1 MGLFDFIN
9 EHLSDAPEW
18 KGKRFEDFIKK
29 KFDEKQFTIV
39 EQTHSHQ
46 TNQDRFVESSMNP
59 DYVFRHNRTRVE
71 FAVECKYRSS
81 LYPKGMLNWSNPT
94 QLKRYRD
101 FAAKKKI
108 PVYIVIG
115 LGGVD
120 KDPEDLFRI
129 PLEDAKFPALYP
141 SQFKPFSRNPKTD
154 FYWKDG
160 QLY

>member
-9 EHLSDAPEW
+9 ERFSDAPEW
-18 KGKRFEDFIKK
+18 KGKRFEKFIIEG
-29 KFDEKQFTIV
+29 FDEKQFTIV

-46 TNQDRFVESSMNP
+46 TNSERYVESSMNP
-59 DYVFRHNRTRVE
+59 DYILRHNRSKSE

-81 LYPKGMLNWSNPT
+81 LDPKGMLNWSNPA
-94 QLKRYRD
+94 QLSRYKA
-101 FAAKKKI
+101 FAAKRKI
-108 PVYIVIG
+108 PVYIAIG

-120 KDPEDLFRI
+120 TDPEDLFLI
-129 PLEDAKFPALYP
+129 PLEEAKFPALYP
-141 SQFKPFSRNPKTD
+141 SQFKMFSRNPNTD